1 MAQAVCRWS
10 LTARS
15 EIDPRSI
22 HVGFVVD
29 KLAMTQVF
37 LRVLRVLTISIIPLT
52 AQAHSFIHHR
62 RFIILAIERVSLN
75 ETLQSI
81 RK

>member
-1 MAQAVCRWS
+1 MAQAVCRWP

-29 KLAMTQVF
+29 KLAMTQVY
-37 LRVLRVLTISIIPLT
+37 LRELRGLAIGIIPPK
-52 AQAHSFIHHR
+52 AQAHSFIHYR
-62 RFIILAIERVSLN
+62 RFIILAIDRVSLN
-75 ETLQSI
+75 ETL
-81 RK
+81 